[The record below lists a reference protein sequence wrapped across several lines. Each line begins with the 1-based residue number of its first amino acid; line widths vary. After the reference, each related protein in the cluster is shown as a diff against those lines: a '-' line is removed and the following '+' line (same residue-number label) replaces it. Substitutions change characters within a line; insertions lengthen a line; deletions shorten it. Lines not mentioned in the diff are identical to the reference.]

1 MEFARDGDIV
11 GDVRITAPQLK
22 ALQELGIEGLP
33 EKAGKASFTQAQMSN
48 IVGQALQ
55 AGGTGNKGRVLN
67 KIVENFD
74 VAVRKLEDSV
84 RLQRQSQR
92 LINGTKRVLN
102 HGDYCA

>member
-1 MEFARDGDIV
+1 
-11 GDVRITAPQLK
+11 
-22 ALQELGIEGLP
+22 
-33 EKAGKASFTQAQMSN
+33 MSN

-67 KIVENFD
+67 RIVENFD